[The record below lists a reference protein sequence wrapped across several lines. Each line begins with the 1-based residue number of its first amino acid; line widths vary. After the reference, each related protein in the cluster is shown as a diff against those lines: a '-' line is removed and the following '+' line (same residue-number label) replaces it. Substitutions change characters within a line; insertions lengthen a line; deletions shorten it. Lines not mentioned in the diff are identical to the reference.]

1 MPEAVSPLFLA
12 AYAAVAIAAIV
23 AFWRLSAQWRR
34 YEIATAGRIKELL
47 ALTLIAG
54 VALLLVA
61 VTNSYF
67 RDQAEQQR
75 LSVELQERDRMASE
89 LRTRIDGEID
99 TVRALLADRT
109 VRNIERDR
117 LANARGELARFA
129 ALNDPRIT
137 QMLALIDKEL
147 EIRQLVKQTFT
158 QDAPDKLHALYARL
172 AELAPDMPQ
181 YQEKA
186 AHYATIAQTR
196 VDPAQR
202 PAKN

>member
-12 AYAAVAIAAIV
+12 AYAAVAIAAMV

-34 YEIATAGRIKELL
+34 HEIAAAGRVKELL
-47 ALTLIAG
+47 ALAVITG

-75 LSVELQERDRMASE
+75 LTIELNERDRLAKE
-89 LRTRIDGEID
+89 LRTRIAGEID
-99 TVRALLADRT
+99 TVSAMLADRT

-117 LANARGELARFA
+117 LTNARGELARFA
-129 ALNDPRIT
+129 QLKDPRIT

-147 EIRQLVKQTFT
+147 EIRDLVKQTFT
-158 QDAPDKLHALYARL
+158 QDAPDKLHTLYARL
-172 AELAPDMPQ
+172 AELAPDMSQ
-181 YQEKA
+181 YKEKA
-186 AHYATIAQTR
+186 AHYAAMAQTG
-196 VDPAQR
+196 VESAQP